1 MKRRTRTLLLGSVTS
16 LALAAAGLVGVSLAT
31 TASAASTLNN
41 SDVTANLWEWNFDSI
56 AAACTSQLGP
66 AGYGAVQVAP
76 PQESVT
82 LASTSDGSHPWWEVY
97 QPVSYNITGR
107 LGTQAEFTS
116 MVTACH
122 NAGVRVYVDA
132 VINHMAGSNN
142 TVTTGYGGSTFSPS
156 GYSYPAVPYSYS
168 DFHHPNDGYCADD
181 DGVIDD
187 YSNAAEVQ
195 NCELV
200 ALSDLKSQDSGV
212 RTKIAG
218 YLNKLVDW
226 GVDGFRV
233 DAAKHMA
240 AGDLSAIKGL
250 LHATTAE
257 GVAPYFAQ
265 EVMPGGSGDIAPSA
279 YTGIGDVLGF
289 SYAYG
294 LKTQFANGTLSNLS
308 GIPSWSLDASSALT
322 AAMVTN
328 HDLER
333 NGSTLRYQDGS
344 TYTLA
349 NYFLLAYP
357 YGQPFLYDGF
367 AFSTSATG
375 ASPPADSNGY
385 VADTSCSNSAWQ
397 CSTQS
402 TGVKGMV
409 GWHNATQS
417 VTTVSNWTNT
427 ASNIIGFSRG
437 SLGWF
442 GVNRSGSASTATY
455 TTGLAAGTYCDRIT
469 GGATTSG
476 CAGTTIT
483 VAGGTAS
490 VTIPANGAV
499 AIDVNAKSGGG
510 TTTSPTVSPTTSAS
524 ASPSASVSVSPTTSP
539 TSSTGT
545 VQATFNVYATTTSGT
560 SVYVVGSNA
569 ALGGWDTS
577 KAVALSASGY
587 PIWTSAVAV
596 PSGSSFEYKY
606 LKKDASGNVT
616 WESNA
621 NRAVTTGTS
630 AVAFNNSFGVANA
643 SATAVTFNES
653 ATVSTGQTVY
663 VVGSIGSLGSWNT
676 ADAIPLTATSSS
688 AWSRAVIVPQSTS
701 FEYKY
706 LKKDAAGTVT
716 WESGSNRTY
725 STGTATAYTVSD
737 TWK

>member
-1 MKRRTRTLLLGSVTS
+1 MRRRTRTLLLGSVTS
-16 LALAAAGLVGVSLAT
+16 LALAAAGLVGVGLAT

-41 SDVTANLWEWNFDSI
+41 SDVTANLWEWNFNSV
-56 AAACTSQLGP
+56 AAACTGQLGP

-107 LGTQAEFTS
+107 LGTQAQFTS

-168 DFHHPNDGYCADD
+168 DFHHPNDGYCSDD

-187 YSNAAEVQ
+187 YNNASEVQ

-218 YLNKLVDW
+218 YLNKLIDW

-240 AGDLSAIKGL
+240 ASDLSAIKGQ
-250 LHATTAE
+250 LHNTTAE

-265 EVMPGGSGDIAPSA
+265 EVMPGGSGEIAPSA

-385 VADTSCSNSAWQ
+385 VTDTSCSNGAWQ

-409 GWHNATQS
+409 GWHNATQT

-455 TTGLAAGTYCDRIT
+455 TTGLANGTYCDRIT

-476 CAGTTIT
+476 CAGTSVT
-483 VAGGTAS
+483 VSGGTAS

-510 TTTSPTVSPTTSAS
+510 TTTSPTTSPTASPSATTSV
-524 ASPSASVSVSPTTSP
+524 SPSASVSP

-545 VQATFNVYATTTSGT
+545 VQATFNVYATTTTGT

-587 PIWTSAVAV
+587 PIWTSTIAV

-606 LKKDASGNVT
+606 IKKDSSGNVT

-630 AVAFNNSFGVANA
+630 AVTFANSFGVANA
-643 SATAVTFNES
+643 SATAITFNES
-653 ATVSTGQTVY
+653 ATVSSGQTVY
-663 VVGSIGSLGSWNT
+663 VVGSIASLGSWAP
-676 ADAIPLTATSSS
+676 ADAIPLTASGSS
-688 AWSRAVIVPQSTS
+688 AWSRTVIVPQSTS
-701 FEYKY
+701 FTYKY

-716 WESGSNRTY
+716 WESGSNRSY
-725 STGTATAYTVSD
+725 STGTATSYTVSD

>member
-1 MKRRTRTLLLGSVTS
+1 MRKRTRNLVLTSVTS
-16 LALAAAGLVGVSLAT
+16 VALAAAGLAGVSLAT
-31 TASAASTLNN
+31 TANAAVALNN
-41 SDVTANLWEWNFDSI
+41 SDVTANLWEWNFDSV
-56 AAACTSQLGP
+56 AAACTNQLGP

-82 LASTSDGSHPWWEVY
+82 LASSSDGTHPWWEVY
-97 QPVSYNITGR
+97 QPVSYNISGR
-107 LGTQAEFTS
+107 LGSQAKFTS

-142 TVTTGYGGSTFSPS
+142 TVTTGYGGSTFSAT

-168 DFHHPNDGYCADD
+168 DFHHPNDGYCSDD

-187 YSNAAEVQ
+187 YGNSAEVQ

-200 ALSDLKSQDSGV
+200 SLADLKSQDSTV

-218 YLNKLVDW
+218 YLNKLIDW

-240 AGDLSAIKGL
+240 AADLSAIKSQ
-250 LHATTAE
+250 LHSTTAE
-257 GVAPYFAQ
+257 GKTPYFAQ
-265 EVMPGGSGDIAPSA
+265 EVIPGGSGDTAPSA
-279 YTGIGDVLGF
+279 YTGVGDLLGF

-357 YGQPFLYDGF
+357 YGKPFLYDGF

-385 VADTSCSNSAWQ
+385 VTDTSCSNGAWQ

-402 TGVKGMV
+402 TGIKGMV
-409 GWHNATQS
+409 GWRNATQS

-427 ASNIIGFSRG
+427 ASNVIGFSRG

-455 TTGLAAGTYCDRIT
+455 TTGLANGTYCDRIT

-476 CAGTTIT
+476 CAGTSIT
-483 VAGGTAS
+483 VSGGTAS

-499 AIDVNAKSGGG
+499 AIDVNAKSGAA
-510 TTTSPTVSPTTSAS
+510 SPTASAS
-524 ASPSASVSVSPTTSP
+524 ATSSPSASASATTSPSASVTP
-539 TSSTGT
+539 TSTTGT
-545 VQATFNVYATTTSGT
+545 VQATFNVYASTTSGT
-560 SVYVVGSNA
+560 GVYVVGSNA
-569 ALGGWDTS
+569 ALGSWDTS
-577 KAVALSASGY
+577 KAVALSATGY
-587 PIWTSAVAV
+587 PIWTSTIAV

-606 LKKDASGNVT
+606 LKKDSSGNVT

-630 AVAFNNSFGVANA
+630 AVTFNNSFGVANA
-643 SATAVTFNES
+643 SATVVTFNET
-653 ATVSTGQTVY
+653 ATTATGTNVY
-663 VVGSIGSLGSWNT
+663 VVGSIGALGSWNT
-676 ADAIPLTATSSS
+676 ADAIPLSS
-688 AWSRAVIVPQSTS
+688 AGYPTWSKAVVVPQSTA

-706 LKKDAAGTVT
+706 IKKDASGNVT
-716 WESGSNRTY
+716 WESGSNRSYT
-725 STGTATAYTVSD
+725 TGTATSYTTSD

>member
-1 MKRRTRTLLLGSVTS
+1 MRKRTRTLVLGSVTS
-16 LALAAAGLVGVSLAT
+16 LALAAAGLAGVSLAS
-31 TASAASTLNN
+31 TANAAVSLNN

-56 AAACTSQLGP
+56 ATACTTQLGP

-82 LASTSDGSHPWWEVY
+82 LASTSDGAHPWWEVY
-97 QPVSYNITGR
+97 QPVSYNISGR

-132 VINHMAGSNN
+132 VINHMAGANN
-142 TVTTGYGGSTFSPS
+142 TVTTGYGGSTFSPT

-168 DFHHPNDGYCADD
+168 DFHHPNDGYCSDS

-187 YSNAAEVQ
+187 YNNASEVQ

-200 ALSDLKSQDSGV
+200 ALSDLKSQDSSV

-240 AGDLSAIKGL
+240 AGDLSAIKGQ
-250 LHATTAE
+250 LHTTVE
-257 GVAPYFAQ
+257 GKAPYFAQ
-265 EVMPGGSGDIAPSA
+265 EVMPGGSGDIAASA

-308 GIPSWSLDASSALT
+308 SIPSWSLDASSDLT

-357 YGQPFLYDGF
+357 YGQPFLYDGYS
-367 AFSTSATG
+367 FSTSATG
-375 ASPPADSNGY
+375 ASPPADSSGFVTDTNCGNG
-385 VADTSCSNSAWQ
+385 AWQ
-397 CSTQS
+397 CLTQS

-409 GWHNATQS
+409 AWRNTTRSAT
-417 VTTVSNWTNT
+417 TAANWTNT
-427 ASNIIGFSRG
+427 ASNVIGFSRG

-455 TTGLAAGTYCDRIT
+455 TTGLADGTYCDRIT
-469 GGATTSG
+469 GGASTSG
-476 CAGTTIT
+476 CAGTAIT
-483 VAGGTAS
+483 VASGRAS

-499 AIDVNAKSGGG
+499 AIDVNAKSGAG
-510 TTTSPTVSPTTSAS
+510 TTSPTASPTTSPTVSPTTST
-524 ASPSASVSVSPTTSP
+524 SPTSSPTASP

-545 VQATFNVYATTTSGT
+545 VQATFNVYAPTTTGT
-560 SVYVVGSNA
+560 NVYVVGSTT
-569 ALGGWDTS
+569 ALGAWDPA

-587 PIWTSAVAV
+587 PVWTGSVAV
-596 PSGSSFEYKY
+596 P
-606 LKKDASGNVT
+606 ASG
-616 WESNA
+616 
-621 NRAVTTGTS
+621 
-630 AVAFNNSFGVANA
+630 
-643 SATAVTFNES
+643 
-653 ATVSTGQTVY
+653 
-663 VVGSIGSLGSWNT
+663 
-676 ADAIPLTATSSS
+676 
-688 AWSRAVIVPQSTS
+688 S

-716 WESGSNRTY
+716 WESNANRAVSTGTSAMSFTNSFNLANASATTVTFNESATTSTGTNVYLVGSIAALGSWNTADAIPLSSASYPTWSRAVAVPQSTAFTYKYIKKDAAGTVTWESGSNRAYT
-725 STGTATAYTVSD
+725 TGTASSYTISD